1 VESHPTDEKHPQATA
16 GVQID
21 SEKLRKNGFLSSQPQ
36 SHARI
41 PNKTAEH
48 LTVWPFVRLKERGG
62 ELRQVGSEQ
71 LRLIG
76 GLVLASVSKQDYRWR
91 SLLPGREERSEISV
105 RRDDDS
111 ALSVG
116 VVEDL
121 LV

>member
-1 VESHPTDEKHPQATA
+1 MEP
-16 GVQID
+16 
-21 SEKLRKNGFLSSQPQ
+21 LRLSDGWASLWKQREAPDPD
-36 SHARI
+36 A
-41 PNKTAEH
+41 
-48 LTVWPFVRLKERGG
+48 VRLDHHDASVLERAG

-91 SLLPGREERSEISV
+91 TLLPGREERSEISV
-105 RRDDDS
+105 RRDDHS

-116 VVEDL
+116 MVEDL